1 MNVTIG
7 VAWVKI
13 VADVEWE
20 GSLAMEAG
28 SGTVEIWFRSDIT
41 DDGQRVVASGHVCA
55 VEVPDFQTNALAG
68 GDTHGTVIPAEAW
81 AGTAPTELLVELS
94 GRTAGSTLQVNAT
107 PMFLG
112 TSLDNPMGAWPDSA
126 SRLTAIDHDGDGYPG
141 VTSYAASGPGYSNPR
156 IDVFNAD
163 LRANR
168 IFLGLRNV
176 IGLNGMLTSCHGA
189 QGTADLLIDQRAFG
203 CLTPD
208 NQQCNDG
215 QANLLDTNMPQFN
228 VRSATFTLE
237 RLDPSATCET
247 IANALP

>member
-1 MNVTIG
+1 MLNG
-7 VAWVKI
+7 RVASPWRP
-13 VADVEWE
+13 AQ
-20 GSLAMEAG
+20 
-28 SGTVEIWFRSDIT
+28 GTVEIWFRSDIT

-141 VTSYAASGPGYSNPR
+141 VTSYAASGPGCSNPR

-163 LRANR
+163 LEP
-168 IFLGLRNV
+168 
-176 IGLNGMLTSCHGA
+176 
-189 QGTADLLIDQRAFG
+189 TASSWD
-203 CLTPD
+203 
-208 NQQCNDG
+208 
-215 QANLLDTNMPQFN
+215 
-228 VRSATFTLE
+228 
-237 RLDPSATCET
+237 CEMSSDSM
-247 IANALP
+247 AC